1 MVYIVDYAD
10 RKVVLGLVGFQIF
23 KNTVNMAGNDIF
35 TANTAAS
42 ADNNRLPRFAVE
54 GVFNIQ
60 VQGFSQRSH
69 FFGSVQDGNFLYCSG
84 DVCKEVFQGEWP
96 IEMYGQQAYFFAPG
110 IEVIDYF
117 FNGLTHR
124 AHGNN
129 HARCI
134 RGAMIVEQMV
144 FPAGQFADFSH
155 IAFDDC
161 RQFLMKTVRYFPL
174 LKMDVYALHSAFGQR
189 MVGVKRPFSKDI
201 DSFPVQQFIQF
212 FIFQHFNFLHFVR
225 GSKPVKEI
233 EKRHPAFNG

>member
-1 MVYIVDYAD
+1 MVDIVDNAD
-10 RKVVLGLVGFQIF
+10 SKAVLGLVGFQIF
-23 KNTVNMAGNDIF
+23 KNTVNMAGDDIF
-35 TANTAAS
+35 TANTTAS
-42 ADNNRLPRFAVE
+42 ANNNRLPLFAVE
-54 GVFNIQ
+54 GVFDVQ
-60 VQGFSQRSH
+60 VQRLRQRTH
-69 FFGSVQDGNFLYCSG
+69 FFGSVQYGNFLYSSRN
-84 DVCKEVFQGEWP
+84 VFKKVLQRKRP

-161 RQFLMKTVRYFPL
+161 RQFLMITVRYFPL
-174 LKMDVYALHSAFGQR
+174 LKMDVYALHGAFGQR
-189 MVGVKRPFSKDI
+189 MVGVKRPFSEDI

-212 FIFQHFNFLHFVR
+212 FVFQHFNFLHFVR